1 MKKQACTRDYV
12 PSDII
17 DTRELFARVKHA
29 YDLDRMREAR
39 VVFFGAG
46 GARAFAD
53 DLARAGT
60 HEFVLVD
67 ADTVSATNIATQQVR
82 YAEIGRPKVDCIAY
96 QLREIYPNVRVR
108 AIQRMLDDEMTDDEL
123 HHIVFAPFEGYKVP
137 KQVLLCGFT
146 DDFFAQA
153 RINRFALNTG
163 FPALYAQVYREGRGV
178 ELVFTHPD
186 VTPACARCALRSR
199 YKAHLE
205 RRPNTVTSHG
215 TPISATTQLNALKG
229 FLAFA
234 LIHHGTDHPRWGRLL
249 ERIGNRNLVVM
260 RLDPDFSETLG
271 WSLFDEFLPAGERIF
286 FGETLWLHQQP
297 DHPDRNGFSTCPECR
312 GTGNL
317 RNTVGTLPDTRVMLP
332 YEA

>member
-1 MKKQACTRDYV
+1 MQKQAHIRDYV

-17 DTRELFARVKHA
+17 DTRELFARVEHA
-29 YDLDRMREAR
+29 YDLDQMRETR
-39 VVFFGAG
+39 IVFFGAG

-67 ADTVSATNIATQQVR
+67 GDTVSATNIATQQVR
-82 YAEIGRPKVDCIAY
+82 YAEIGRPKVDCIAD
-96 QLREIYPNVRVR
+96 QLLEINPNVRVR
-108 AIQRMLDDEMTDDEL
+108 AVRRMLDDEMTDDEL
-123 HHIVFAPFEGYKVP
+123 HQIVFAPFEGYETP
-137 KQVLLCGFT
+137 KQVLLCGLT

-153 RINRFALNTG
+153 RVNRFALQTG
-163 FPALYAQVYREGRGV
+163 CPALYAQVYREGRGV

-186 VTPACARCALRSR
+186 VTQACARCALRSR

-205 RRPNTVTSHG
+205 RRPNAVTSHG

-229 FLAFA
+229 FLALA

-249 ERIGNRNLVVM
+249 ERIGGRNLVVM

-271 WSLFDEFLPAGERIF
+271 WSLFDNTLPAGERVF
-286 FGETLWLHQQP
+286 FGETLWLPQK
-297 DHPDRNGFSTCPECR
+297 PDRPEQGFSTCPECQ

-317 RNTVGTLPDTRVMLP
+317 RDAVGTFPDTRVMLP